1 MFRLTYSVR
10 IEGGIMTAEERIN
23 DMIRQYNSTKPES
36 NQKRRDLKR
45 GIRKA
50 EKRRRKEKKERE
62 GTIFL

>member
-1 MFRLTYSVR
+1 
-10 IEGGIMTAEERIN
+10 MTNDERIN
-23 DMIRQYNSTKPES
+23 EMIRQYRTTSPES

-62 GTIFL
+62 GMIFL